1 VGGQGDGQTARTFC
15 GTPEYLAPEII
26 TGIGHGKAVDWWSCG
41 ILLFEMLTGKPP
53 FYSKNRNT
61 MYLKTIKVHNHMHN
75 RTRTHPRTHT
85 RNTAHADETRTRTHD
100 RARWSVRSICRW
112 RRRAW

>member
-1 VGGQGDGQTARTFC
+1 MGITSVGGQGDGQTARTFC

-53 FYSKNRNT
+53 FYAKNRNT
-61 MYLKTIKVHNHMHN
+61 MYLKTIKVHILSLIWFKFISS
-75 RTRTHPRTHT
+75 PPLL
-85 RNTAHADETRTRTHD
+85 E
-100 RARWSVRSICRW
+100 VC
-112 RRRAW
+112 

>member
-1 VGGQGDGQTARTFC
+1 VGSLSCGNLDTGLSKTGITSVGGQGDGQTARTFC

-61 MYLKTIKVHNHMHN
+61 MYLKTIKVRSIKHSAPQH
-75 RTRTHPRTHT
+75 
-85 RNTAHADETRTRTHD
+85 TAHLNSAP
-100 RARWSVRSICRW
+100 
-112 RRRAW
+112 

>member
-1 VGGQGDGQTARTFC
+1 MGGQGDGQTARTFC

-61 MYLKTIKVHNHMHN
+61 MYLKTIKVHHGTHDTHTPPNTHD
-75 RTRTHPRTHT
+75 TRTHRTLS
-85 RNTAHADETRTRTHD
+85 NTHA
-100 RARWSVRSICRW
+100 
-112 RRRAW
+112 